1 MTLEKTVKLYRELNC
16 YLTEIGC
23 AAVFKGDLVRL
34 TPGSLR
40 GIGCSAFLS
49 LQPRSLEHAVGFL
62 QGYSRACYAAK
73 QEGLDSALEQG

>member
-1 MTLEKTVKLYRELNC
+1 MTLEKTVELYRELNC

-23 AAVFKGDLVRL
+23 AAVFEGDLVRL

-40 GIGCSAFLS
+40 GIGCSAFLR
-49 LQPRSLEHAVGFL
+49 LRPRSLEHAVGFL

-73 QEGLDSALEQG
+73 QVTEKSVSEQI